1 MAFGLIPG
9 IICYNTVPYTGSTG
23 STITGYVFYID
34 SSTYTPLNSTW
45 YDLSPNSQN
54 VTLIGSPTF
63 DQNDANGAI
72 IFNNTQYGLVPYTS
86 NFNFANGRPFTYE
99 TWVKFDDITKKN
111 IPFSSGVYGI
121 NFDWGLEIENATT
134 VRFYSSGKASYVL
147 KNIPTLSPGT
157 WYHFA
162 ITATLKQGNTY
173 YLNIYFNGVKIK
185 AMQQILMSNSNSGGQ
200 IEIAGYGSSGNPLV
214 YGKLVGRLGVCRV
227 YRKYL
232 SDREIKINFGVEK
245 NRFGY

>member
-9 IICYNTVPYTGSTG
+9 IICYSTVPYTG

-34 SSTYTPLNSTW
+34 SSTYTPLNSIW
-45 YDLSPNSQN
+45 YDLSPNGQD

-72 IFNNTQYGLVPYTS
+72 IFDNTQYGLVPYTS
-86 NFNFANGRPFTYE
+86 NFNFADGNPFTYE
-99 TWVKFDDITKKN
+99 TWVKFDDPNEKN
-111 IPFSSGVYGI
+111 IPFSSGVYGS
-121 NFDWGLEIENATT
+121 NFDWGLEIENSTT
-134 VRFYSSGKASYVL
+134 VRFYSSSTASYVL
-147 KNIPTLSPGT
+147 TTIPTLSPGT
-157 WYHFA
+157 WYYFA
-162 ITATLKQGNTY
+162 ITATLKQDNIY
-173 YLNIYFNGVKIK
+173 YLNIYFNGVKII
-185 AMQQILMSNSNSGGQ
+185 AMQQIQMSNSNSGGQ
-200 IEIAGYGSSGNPLV
+200 IEIAGYGSFGNPLA

-232 SDREIKINFGVEK
+232 SNPEININFGVEK